1 MSGFAS
7 SIILS
12 GKVFTPPEIQVEQ
25 EAAGKVGKALGVI
38 AAIIVPFAAPAIWG
52 AIAGS
57 TAIGASLAG
66 AMTGVF
72 GTGLTNIIGSAV
84 VGGIMN
90 AGVAYASGARGGEV
104 WSAFGSAALSSGAGA
119 WARGL
124 GGANAAAS
132 TAKAGLNAVGGTGP
146 VSLAPGSTAAAGS
159 FGVSQV
165 AGATSGL
172 AQTTQSGGIMS
183 QIGNIFS
190 GGGINRIGAAI
201 TNAIVNGESQERLD
215 ALMVEQRAALAG
227 LNAQEQ
233 AAYAQRMQAA
243 EQVLAAAGRMD
254 PARTAYMRMAD
265 VAGIMNKEHDQA
277 LRNIAVRQGGS
288 LDRGQAKA
296 YERSGKLEIGRRKA
310 EAFGEGYQDG
320 NQAQAQLYGQ
330 AAGLFTGP
338 NYQGFQLGYGMAADA
353 EQARN
358 RLNRSTAGGFVG
370 AFSEQD
376 YNRSTSPSPTDP
388 RNQEENND
396 DDAFGGGLNWPNG

>member
-25 EAAGKVGKALGVI
+25 EAAGKVGKVLGVI
-38 AAIIVPFAAPAIWG
+38 AAIAIPFAAPLVWG

-72 GTGLTNIIGSAV
+72 GAAATNVIGSAL

-119 WARGL
+119 FARGL
-124 GGANAAAS
+124 SGANAAA
-132 TAKAGLNAVGGTGP
+132 AGAPKAGLNAIGGTGP
-146 VSLAPGSTAAAGS
+146 VSLAPGSGAAAGS
-159 FGVSQV
+159 YGVSQA
-165 AGATSGL
+165 AGATAGL
-172 AQTTQSGGIMS
+172 TNTAQSGSIMS

-215 ALMVEQRAALAG
+215 ALMAEQRSALAG

-243 EQVLAAAGRMD
+243 EQVLAAAGRLS
-254 PARTAYMRMAD
+254 PENIAYMRMGD
-265 VAGIMNKEHDQA
+265 VAGVMNKEHDQA

-296 YERSGKLEIGRRKA
+296 YERSGRLAIGRAKA
-310 EAFGEGYQDG
+310 QAFGEGYQDAAQG
-320 NQAQAQLYGQ
+320 QAQLYGQ

-338 NYQGFQLGYGMAADA
+338 GYEGFRLGYGMEADA

-358 RLNRSTAGGFVG
+358 RLARSTAGGFVS
-370 AFSEQD
+370 AFNEQD
-376 YNRSTSPSPTDP
+376 YDRSTSPSPTDP

-396 DDAFGGGLNWPNG
+396 DAFGGGLNWPNG

>member
-25 EAAGKVGKALGVI
+25 EAAGKVGKVLGVI
-38 AAIIVPFAAPAIWG
+38 AAIAVPFAAPAIWG

-57 TAIGASLAG
+57 TTIGASLAG

-72 GTGLTNIIGSAV
+72 GAGLTNIIGSAV

-90 AGVAYASGARGGEV
+90 AGIAYASGARGGEV

-124 GGANAAAS
+124 SGANATGA
-132 TAKAGLNAVGGTGP
+132 TQAGLQTVSDGGAAFAGTGYNIGTGTTVIDGVISGAGGATAATSSGSIMGQISNIFGNLPIDRIGTAIVNAV
-146 VSLAPGSTAAAGS
+146 
-159 FGVSQV
+159 
-165 AGATSGL
+165 
-172 AQTTQSGGIMS
+172 
-183 QIGNIFS
+183 
-190 GGGINRIGAAI
+190 
-201 TNAIVNGESQERLD
+201 VNGESQERLD
-215 ALMVEQRAALAG
+215 ALAAQQRAALEG

-254 PARTAYMRMAD
+254 PTRIAYMRMAD
-265 VAGIMNKEHDQA
+265 VAGIMNREHDQA

-288 LDRGQAKA
+288 LDQGQRKS
-296 YERSGKLEIGRRKA
+296 YQRSSRLEIGRRKA
-310 EAFGEGYQDG
+310 QAFGEGYQDG

-338 NYQGFQLGYGMAADA
+338 NYQGWQFGYGLAADV

-358 RLNRSTAGGFVG
+358 RLNRSTAAGFTSV
-370 AFSEQD
+370 FNEQD
-376 YNRSTSPSPTDP
+376 YGRSTSPSPTDP
-388 RNQEENND
+388 RNQNND
-396 DDAFGGGLNWPNG
+396 DDDAFTGGQNWPNG